1 MSAPAAKTR
10 SQSGFLP
17 QPRRG
22 PAPVNVVFDNLGTYA
37 EGMRTTVSLTL
48 LSFATAMVVG
58 TVVAAF
64 RVSPVPPLRWAGAT
78 YVELVRNTPLAVLF
92 VLFYFGV
99 TKVGIIY
106 GAFTSAVI
114 VLGAYTSAFV
124 AETVRSGVNAVST
137 GQAEAARAL
146 GLTFPEVLRIVVLP
160 QAFRTVVAPLG
171 NLFIALTK
179 NSSVASVISVLE
191 LTEVADRLN
200 TETARPIPVFLGA
213 AVAYL
218 LLTLPSGWA
227 VGAIERRVAIKR

>member
-1 MSAPAAKTR
+1 
-10 SQSGFLP
+10 
-17 QPRRG
+17 
-22 PAPVNVVFDNLGTYA
+22 
-37 EGMRTTVSLTL
+37 MRTTVSLTL
-48 LSFATAMVVG
+48 LAFTAAMVVG

-106 GAFTSAVI
+106 GPFTSAVI
-114 VLGAYTSAFV
+114 VLGAYTGAFV
-124 AETVRSGVNAVST
+124 AETVRSGVNAVAT

-146 GLTFPEVLRIVVLP
+146 GLTFPQVLRIVVLP

-200 TETARPIPVFLGA
+200 TSTARPIPVFLGA

-218 LLTLPSGWA
+218 VLTMPSGWA
-227 VGAIERRVAIKR
+227 VGAI